1 MKPVIITCAITG
13 AETSQARQPALP
25 ITPAQQAQA
34 SKECVEAGASVI
46 HLHVRED
53 DGTPSQRPDRF
64 AEAISAIRSQ
74 APGVVVQISTGGAV
88 GETIE
93 NRARPLSLKPEMA
106 SLNLGTMNFGDDI
119 FYNHPKDIVSL
130 AKMMRDHGVVPEL
143 EIYEVGMLETAFR
156 LLSQGVIE
164 TPLHVQFVLGVP
176 GGMSGESDNLI
187 FLVQRLTALSAQ
199 AGIALPDWGVA
210 GVGRYQLPL
219 AVQSMMMGGHVRVGF
234 EDNIY
239 LSKGVLAASN
249 AQLVD
254 RVAELARGMGRPV
267 ATLEQARQLLLSR

>member
-53 DGTPSQRPDRF
+53 DGTPSQRPERF